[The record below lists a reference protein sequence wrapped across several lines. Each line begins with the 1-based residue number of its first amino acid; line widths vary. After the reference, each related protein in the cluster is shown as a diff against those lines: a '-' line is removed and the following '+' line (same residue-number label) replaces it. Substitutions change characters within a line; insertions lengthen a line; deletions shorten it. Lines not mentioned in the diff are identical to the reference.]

1 MFYSTFAHLD
11 RQFDLPTHDVRA
23 PRRSRGSR
31 RGLRGRLPVLALRP
45 VAPHSACG
53 ESR

>member
-1 MFYSTFAHLD
+1 MYYSTFAHLD
-11 RQFDLPTHDVRA
+11 RQFDLPTHDVTAPKRSRA
-23 PRRSRGSR
+23 SRRGSR
-31 RGLRGRLPVLALRP
+31 ARLPVLALRP